1 MGAETSLKLEVIKI
15 NTEQVHL
22 VKDQLTLNAIK
33 QQYGEVFQGLGEM
46 EQEYEIQLDENVQ
59 PVVHPPR
66 KVPIAI

>member
-46 EQEYEIQLDENVQ
+46 EQEYEIQLDDSVQ

-66 KVPIAI
+66 KVPIAV

>member
-46 EQEYEIQLDENVQ
+46 EQEYEI
-59 PVVHPPR
+59 
-66 KVPIAI
+66 

>member
-1 MGAETSLKLEVIKI
+1 M
-15 NTEQVHL
+15 NL

-46 EQEYEIQLDENVQ
+46 EQEYEIQLDDSVR

-66 KVPIAI
+66 KVPIAV